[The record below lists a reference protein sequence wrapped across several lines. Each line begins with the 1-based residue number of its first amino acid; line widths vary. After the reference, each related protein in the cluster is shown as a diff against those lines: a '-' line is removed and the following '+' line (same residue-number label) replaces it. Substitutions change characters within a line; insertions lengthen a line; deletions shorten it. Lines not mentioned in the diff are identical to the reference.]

1 VKASSADVEQM
12 SNVLR
17 GSSPAPVKRP
27 ARRGCGRL
35 LLVASLLVG
44 TLTVGSPSAVATG
57 AKVPGGGVLR
67 VVVGEAIGG
76 KTVLGQLTV
85 DSVRDHGFVTAYGCS
100 EGIPRNPDGSVS
112 RSDLNFNGLVSPVWS
127 NRLIVQ
133 ADEHGAVCFYTHRSA
148 DLIVDINAVSHD
160 TGISSFPNRRTDTRG
175 GGSRPRPRGHV
186 LRVRV
191 PEARGAQTVI
201 GQLTVDAVSEPGFL
215 TAFACADGLPRD
227 ARGRISRS
235 DLNFD
240 GRVSPAWSNRLI
252 VQADADG
259 EICFYTDAPAH
270 LIVDVNG
277 VAASGIESFANR
289 RIDTRDDP
297 GSRLGSGGVMRV
309 TVPEAVGGK
318 TVIGQLTID
327 RLSGQGFMTAYP
339 CAGGLPRDRHGAVT
353 RSDLNFDG
361 RVSPF
366 RSNRLVVQADALGR
380 VCVYAHRP
388 TDVIIDI
395 NAVSSTGIFSFANRR
410 IDTRQN
416 QPVNVLPAPP
426 NVDGVPQWPFV
437 DLRPP
442 MSGVAALTGQSASAA
457 VARRP
462 IVAVKIDN
470 FRLAR
475 PQAGLDQADAVIE
488 MNVEGMTRFIALFQ
502 THHPVSVGPVRS
514 ARTADLDVVQA
525 MNRPVFAYS
534 GANPGVTA
542 WVQSAASSGG
552 LVDFSAM
559 RRGCYRRAGDRRAP
573 HNLILDARCAVSQS
587 RTAGSASALWA
598 IDGAWRPSSDSSN
611 SASRRFVVPMTG
623 VRVEWAW
630 DASNRRYQRFQ
641 DGQPHRAAS
650 GAQLNAQNV
659 VVLETAHPPS
669 VVDARSPHPLT
680 TGAGR
685 GVLHR
690 NGRAI
695 EIQWRRSSV
704 FDRFEFFESGT
715 GRVVALD
722 RGVTFMMFVRP
733 S

>member
-1 VKASSADVEQM
+1 M
-12 SNVLR
+12 SIDRNVF
-17 GSSPAPVKRP
+17 SPPAAKRT
-27 ARRGCGRL
+27 ARRARGRL
-35 LLVASLLVG
+35 LLVVGLLVG
-44 TLTVGSPSAVATG
+44 TLSVGSSSAGATG
-57 AKVPGGGVLR
+57 AKVPAGGVVR

-100 EGIPRNPDGSVS
+100 EGIPRHPDGSVS
-112 RSDLNFNGLVSPVWS
+112 RSDLNFNGRVSPVWS

-133 ADEHGAVCFYTHRSA
+133 ADEHGAVCFYAHRSA

-160 TGISSFPNRRTDTRG
+160 TGISSFPNRRTDTRIG
-175 GGSRPRPRGHV
+175 GGRPRPAGHIV
-186 LRVRV
+186 RVRV
-191 PEARGAQTVI
+191 PEARGAQAVI
-201 GQLTVDAVSEPGFL
+201 GQITVDAVSEPGFL

-227 ARGRISRS
+227 PRGRISRS

-252 VQADADG
+252 VQADASGDT
-259 EICFYTDAPAH
+259 CFYIDAPAH

-277 VAASGIESFANR
+277 VAASGIESFTNR

-297 GSRLGSGGVMRV
+297 GSRLGSRGVMTV

-318 TVIGQLTID
+318 TVIGQLTTD
-327 RLSGQGFMTAYP
+327 RLSEPGFMTAYP
-339 CAGGLPRDRHGAVT
+339 CSGGVPRDQRGAIN

-380 VCVYAHRP
+380 VCFYAHRP
-388 TDVIIDI
+388 ADVIVDI

-410 IDTRQN
+410 IDTREN
-416 QPVNVLPAPP
+416 QPVTILPAPP

-437 DLRPP
+437 DPRPP
-442 MSGVAALTGQSASAA
+442 TSGVAALTGRSASAA

-475 PQAGLDQADAVIE
+475 PQFGLDQADAVLE
-488 MNVEGMTRFIALFQ
+488 MNVEGMTRFVALFQ

-542 WVQSAASSGG
+542 WVQSAASTGG

-559 RRGCYRRAGDRRAP
+559 SRGCYRRAGDRRAP
-573 HNLILDARCAVSQS
+573 HNLILDARCAVSQA
-587 RTAGSASALWA
+587 RTAGSAAALWA
-598 IDGAWRPSSDSSN
+598 IDGAWSPSSGSSN
-611 SASRRFVVPMTG
+611 SASGRFVVPMTG

-630 DASNRRYQRFQ
+630 DSANRRYQRFQ

-680 TGAGR
+680 TGSGR

-695 EIQWRRSSV
+695 EIEWRRGSV

-715 GRVVALD
+715 GRAVALD
-722 RGVTFMMFVRP
+722 RGVTFMAFVRP
-733 S
+733 R